1 MHIRSLRVK
10 NFRALENIEV
20 EFAEGVNVIVGPNAI
35 GKTSILEAIR
45 LAKAILAPRTMNE
58 ANQTLIALGA
68 IAPHDQNTL
77 MFDAI
82 SRDQQRPIEISSTYE
97 LRSAE
102 IAEIDTNIKQI
113 ATSLVRASLGQSF
126 SSPTVLISYL
136 ASPDGLKAQT
146 KAEAELREAVE
157 KIRNGPKTGSLSLII
172 QPDGHFDNPDR
183 LFPMFF
189 SFLERQLSPHLTRFS
204 YFPADR
210 ALPAGEVPIQIGA
223 ADAAQQVE
231 SHNSQPQSKYA
242 RLKNTIFSAVVAGEE
257 EHEQIDREFFKIFEG
272 ILKGKKITK
281 IGTNRYGLL
290 QVVVQDTETM
300 KEFTI
305 DAMSSGEKGL
315 ILTFLLI
322 ARTLAPGGLI
332 LLDEPEL
339 HLNPA
344 VCRLLLSFLYD
355 TYIQPQDLQ
364 AVVCSHSPE
373 ILASV
378 FDKDGCTLYH
388 LIEPTLITRVRQSDR
403 EVIAGALNKLGTT
416 VSDELLFKAT
426 IFVEGTEDA
435 EILETGFGDILRR
448 HKLKDLGG
456 RLEVE
461 KHIEEL
467 QDAERK
473 GTPFTRKYFIFDLD
487 QKRTHLKDSGFV
499 KVLQWQRRTLENYL
513 LDADSLT
520 DLLTDREIT
529 AEPLANEGEVSR
541 LLKQLAFSQLNDQV
555 IKEAYGEYNFE
566 NLGLRAKEVE
576 NLDFRSAADQ
586 LFGRI
591 DRAKHQI
598 CNLGQGSWVK
608 EFVGICER
616 KKHALSAS
624 WEANW
629 RDECDGKRLFD
640 DLYRRR
646 QFRLPQL
653 KLKKRTIQTMRTRN
667 TANWQ
672 SLQRLLTEF
681 LNLN

>member
-1 MHIRSLRVK
+1 
-10 NFRALENIEV
+10 
-20 EFAEGVNVIVGPNAI
+20 
-35 GKTSILEAIR
+35 
-45 LAKAILAPRTMNE
+45 
-58 ANQTLIALGA
+58 
-68 IAPHDQNTL
+68 

-82 SRDQQRPIEISSTYE
+82 SRDQQRPVEISSTYE
-97 LRSAE
+97 LRPTE
-102 IAEIDTNIKQI
+102 IAEIEANISQI

-126 SSPTVLISYL
+126 SGPTLLISYL
-136 ASPDGLKAQT
+136 SSPEGLRAQT
-146 KAEAELREAVE
+146 KAEAELKEAFD
-157 KIRNGPKTGSLSLII
+157 KIRNGPNTGSLSLII
-172 QPDGHFDNPDR
+172 QPDGRFDNPDR

-257 EHEQIDREFFKIFEG
+257 EHAQMNREFLKIFEG
-272 ILKGKKITK
+272 ILKGKKIK
-281 IGTNRYGLL
+281 NIGSNRYGLL
-290 QVVVQDTETM
+290 QVMVQDTESM
-300 KEFTI
+300 SEFTI

-344 VCRLLLSFLYD
+344 VCRSLLSFLYD
-355 TYIQPQDLQ
+355 NYIQPHDLQ
-364 AVVCSHSPE
+364 AIVCSHSPE

-378 FDKDGCTLYH
+378 FDKEGCTLYH
-388 LIEPTLITRVRQSDR
+388 LIEPNLITRVRQSDR

-426 IFVEGTEDA
+426 IFVEGTDDA
-435 EILETGFGDILRR
+435 EILEAGFGDVLRR

-456 RLEVE
+456 RFEVE
-461 KHIEEL
+461 KHVEEL

-473 GTPFTRKYFIFDLD
+473 GTPFARKYFIFDLD
-487 QKRTHLKDSGFV
+487 EKRTHLKDSRLV

-529 AEPLANEGEVSR
+529 AEPLSNEGEVSR
-541 LLKQLAFSQLNDQV
+541 LLKQLAMSQVNDQV
-555 IKEAYGEYNFE
+555 IKEAYSQFNFE

-591 DRAKHQI
+591 DRTKHQI
-598 CNLGQGSWVK
+598 GGLGQESWREK
-608 EFVGICER
+608 FVEICNG
-616 KKHALSAS
+616 KKHVLSAS
-624 WEANW
+624 WEAAW

-653 KLKKRTIQTMRTRN
+653 KLKKKTIQLMRTRN

-681 LNLN
+681 LNIN